1 MVEVLVLYYS
11 SGGNTKSLA
20 NLIARG
26 IQSIDGVKARIRTV
40 PLVSPVCEA
49 ISPAIPDAGN
59 PYVTLE
65 DLVECDALALG
76 SPVRFGNMSSH
87 LKYFLDSTS
96 HEWLTGALSGK
107 PACVFTSSGSIH
119 GGQEACLLSMMIPL
133 LHHGM
138 LIIGL
143 PYTESKLMT
152 TTTGGTPYGVS
163 HYSGMKDDLPISADE
178 KELAIAQG
186 VRIATVTRKLHQS
199 EHC

>member
-26 IQSIDGVKARIRTV
+26 IQSVDGVKARIRTV

-49 ISPAIPDAGN
+49 VSPPIPDAGN